1 MHIHNLLLVAHRAL
15 LTLTY
20 GLPERSHVPPTLKP
34 HAPCV
39 QRAPSRTN
47 IHKNPIALGLIRPEI
62 KAWMQSPL
70 RQGTSPFSCTP
81 GRGGFGRPRRREQ
94 RLAPHH
100 SQYACLPFSSHTPP
114 LPPNRARARNHSRES
129 EFRPLLF
136 DACFLQTSLLDAV
149 EQARQW
155 LKEQRL
161 SDA

>member
-1 MHIHNLLLVAHRAL
+1 MASQNGRMCLQLSSPMPLVCSGRPL
-15 LTLTY
+15 
-20 GLPERSHVPPTLKP
+20 
-34 HAPCV
+34 V
-39 QRAPSRTN
+39 QTS
-47 IHKNPIALGLIRPEI
+47 IALGLIRPEI

-114 LPPNRARARNHSRES
+114 LPPNRARARNHSRGS